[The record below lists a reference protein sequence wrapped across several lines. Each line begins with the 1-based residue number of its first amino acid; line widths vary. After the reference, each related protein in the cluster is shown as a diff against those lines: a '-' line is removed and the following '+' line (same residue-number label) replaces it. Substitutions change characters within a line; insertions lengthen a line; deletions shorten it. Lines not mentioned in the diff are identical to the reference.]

1 MSGLNRGKWESIADR
16 GQSIVCVIAIQSCKT
31 SGVITY
37 RDFNTDEARKC
48 TLNIALRTAVPV
60 G

>member
-1 MSGLNRGKWESIADR
+1 MGELSHQQLIKI
-16 GQSIVCVIAIQSCKT
+16 QSIVCVIAIQSCKT

-37 RDFNTDEARKC
+37 RDFNSDEARKC
-48 TLNIALRTAVPV
+48 RPKLARRPAPPL

>member
-1 MSGLNRGKWESIADR
+1 MGGNGHQQLIRI
-16 GQSIVCVIAIQSCKT
+16 QSIVCVIAIQSCKT

-37 RDFNTDEARKC
+37 RDFNSDEARKC
-48 TLNIALRTAVPV
+48 MPKLALRPAPPV